1 MLLRKNIRNYT
12 FHTFLTTIS
21 LMLVA
26 CTQPDTVESSLQTI
40 QSIVSANNASA
51 GNAESDVH
59 YQLSYDA
66 DFPCKV
72 SLQENWKDT
81 ENSWQQNYRFDLTDI
96 EPGTFVQS
104 KSGRRAVIYDGFK
117 KSNEGIKKAFSEKR
131 INNIRYRAML
141 SEKDQ
146 QLIIDAMNKAI
157 ALCEEDYLF

>member
-1 MLLRKNIRNYT
+1 MSNKLVFKQT
-12 FHTFLTTIS
+12 S
-21 LMLVA
+21 LPIIFVFSLALAA
-26 CTQPDTVESSLQTI
+26 CTQTDTVASSIQTI
-40 QSIVSANNASA
+40 QSIVTA

-72 SLQENWKDT
+72 SLQESWNDT

-131 INNIRYRAML
+131 INNIRYRTML